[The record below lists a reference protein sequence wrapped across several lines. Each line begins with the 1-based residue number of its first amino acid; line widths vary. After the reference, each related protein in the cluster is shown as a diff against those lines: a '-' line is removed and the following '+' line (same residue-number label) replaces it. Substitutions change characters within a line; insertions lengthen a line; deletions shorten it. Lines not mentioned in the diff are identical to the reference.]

1 MPVIIYMP
9 KTNEFKKKFV
19 LTYNLEYDTLHEV
32 LESRII
38 IELFSDEVRAAL
50 NREAGER
57 PALSRSCDAESPPT
71 RHWETGKAGVDEDA
85 EPEELPRWNAVSS
98 LRETGRY
105 DETSLRMPF
114 CRKCNEVFLFSD
126 KYCNDNAFLI
136 GFSYDIRGNE
146 MWMYAFGHCFH
157 KCIAVFVTYV

>member
-38 IELFSDEVRAAL
+38 IELFADEVRAAL

-57 PALSRSCDAESPPT
+57 PALSRSCDAESSPT
-71 RHWETGKAGVDEDA
+71 RHWETGKAGEDEDA

-98 LRETGRY
+98 LRETGRRDDIFILY
-105 DETSLRMPF
+105 
-114 CRKCNEVFLFSD
+114 
-126 KYCNDNAFLI
+126 AFLQASKKAFCFVATVTI
-136 GFSYDIRGNE
+136 RRFSPDLPMALLETKCGCTHSDIVSIN
-146 MWMYAFGHCFH
+146 
-157 KCIAVFVTYV
+157 V